1 MAAEKKG
8 NKKNKERL
16 VNQTLAERLFGLTML
31 ALACGACATAPQ
43 QNSALSAAPVEKTSS
58 APARGFPPPNVMF
71 ELCSSDVQAHTIGK
85 VLYWVQKDQRPSK
98 VQKGMASWYGNPFHG
113 RKTANGEIYDM
124 YAISAAHKN
133 LPLPSLALVTNLK
146 NGKSIVVR
154 INDRGPFYKRRIID
168 LSYSAAQKI
177 NMVED
182 GVVPVKVQS
191 IGVPIR
197 EDALPDYFNWP
208 KTN

>member
-1 MAAEKKG
+1 MTAEKKG
-8 NKKNKERL
+8 NKERL
-16 VNQTLAERLFGLTML
+16 ISQALAGQLLILSLL
-31 ALACGACATAPQ
+31 ALVCGACATVPQ
-43 QNSALSAAPVEKTSS
+43 QNSALSAAAPIEKTRP
-58 APARGFPPPNVMF
+58 APMRSFPPPNVMF

-85 VLYWVQKDQRPSK
+85 VLYWVRKDQWSPK

-124 YAISAAHKN
+124 HAVSAAHKN

-154 INDRGPFYKRRIID
+154 INDRGPFYKQRIID

-182 GVVPVKVQS
+182 GVVPVKVQP
-191 IGVPIR
+191 IGVPIW